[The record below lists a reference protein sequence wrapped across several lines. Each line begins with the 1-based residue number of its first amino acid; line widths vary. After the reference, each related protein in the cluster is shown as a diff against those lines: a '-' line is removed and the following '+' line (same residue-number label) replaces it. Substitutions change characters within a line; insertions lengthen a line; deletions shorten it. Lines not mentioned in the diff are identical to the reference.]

1 MSAASVFPAR
11 ALLPGASFQVLNLPS
26 HYCSSPHTTQ
36 RTPSLFVAREK
47 DCTVMYFAQT
57 LYIDLVLSHSHNF
70 SGCQLIAYA
79 FFWEFHTQGAGLR
92 FPDLSSA
99 SEFSTRRFVASRSLF
114 LLSIST

>member
-11 ALLPGASFQVLNLPS
+11 ALLPGTSFQVLNLPS

-57 LYIDLVLSHSHNF
+57 LYYRPGPLALS
-70 SGCQLIAYA
+70 Q
-79 FFWEFHTQGAGLR
+79 FFMG
-92 FPDLSSA
+92 
-99 SEFSTRRFVASRSLF
+99 VN
-114 LLSIST
+114 

>member
-11 ALLPGASFQVLNLPS
+11 ALLPGTSFQVLNLPS

-70 SGCQLIAYA
+70 SWVSINCIC
-79 FFWEFHTQGAGLR
+79 FFLGVSH
-92 FPDLSSA
+92 
-99 SEFSTRRFVASRSLF
+99 TRRRP
-114 LLSIST
+114 